1 MSKTSSAGTGSDYG
15 FTWGEGTDEEYDMWY
30 GFAPAED
37 ENYGDVLQPKW
48 VEVSTD

>member
-30 GFAPAED
+30 GFALAED